1 MQVED
6 ISTNEWE
13 RGARRV
19 KVARLAD
26 KAQELAQELDGSA
39 MDAAIFWSRATE
51 AQWESLAL
59 LAGTH
64 PASRR
69 TQQVVVNALQAR
81 HRAAQRLDRSDPFA
95 AFAQ

>member
-39 MDAAIFWSRATE
+39 MDATE